1 MTEYR
6 RRFIIATLVLVLLT
20 IIWGLTFSATKSA
33 LSVTDPMHFL
43 SLRFLVAVGL
53 STPFVIMRRKRVTLI
68 DDELKNCTARTVW
81 LAGFGV
87 GLLLLMGFTLQ
98 TIGMSYTT
106 ASRSGFF
113 TGLLVVLTPPL
124 ALLFKT
130 SRASKSTWIALPI
143 AVAGIYLLSDPKIH
157 GLNFGDW
164 LTIGCALSFAL
175 QMILLEVV
183 ARKIRDKWM
192 LTYVQMLT
200 LFVGA
205 TLWSIFQG
213 VEFQMT
219 TMGWLMVLYNGIFGG
234 IIAVWLQTSYQPDVP
249 AGHAALI
256 FILEPVFAGLFAFL
270 LLGEQWTSQALVGAG
285 LIVIAMFASSIVW
298 KTPQKG

>member
-1 MTEYR
+1 ML
-6 RRFIIATLVLVLLT
+6 ILLT

-43 SLRFLVAVGL
+43 SLRFLLAVVL
-53 STPFVIMRRKRVTLI
+53 STPFIIMRRKREIVTGSVW
-68 DDELKNCTARTVW
+68 KSCTARRMW
-81 LAGFGV
+81 FSGFGV
-87 GLLLLMGFTLQ
+87 GLLLLVGFTLQ
-98 TIGMSYTT
+98 TIGMNYTT

-124 ALLFKT
+124 ALLFRT
-130 SRASKSTWIALPI
+130 SRASKVTWIAIPVS
-143 AVAGIYLLSDPKIH
+143 VAGVYFISDPKIN

-164 LTIGCALSFAL
+164 LTIGCALVFAF

-205 TLWSIFQG
+205 TLWSVIEG
-213 VEFQMT
+213 IEFQIT
-219 TMGWLMVLYNGIFGG
+219 TMGWLLVGFNGIFGG
-234 IIAVWLQTSYQPDVP
+234 ILAVWLQTSYQPDVP

-256 FILEPVFAGLFAFL
+256 FILEPVFAGLFACI
-270 LLGEQWTSQALVGAG
+270 LLGELWTGQTLIGAG
-285 LIVIAMFASSIVW
+285 LIIIAMMASSIGW
-298 KTPQKG
+298 NKLQTD